1 MGTSLSV
8 ASLRLIA
15 DGTFMRC
22 RRSYK
27 ERLLEAAD
35 TAEKKAARATEPGV
49 KDTLFTLGA
58 LYRDMAKQ
66 IEELEHLRMSLHQ
79 RQ

>member
-1 MGTSLSV
+1 
-8 ASLRLIA
+8 
-15 DGTFMRC
+15 MRSQ
-22 RRSYK
+22 RSNK

-49 KDTLFTLGA
+49 KDTLFALGI
-58 LYRDMAKQ
+58 LYRDMAKP
-66 IEELEHLRMSLHQ
+66 IEELEHLRMSLRQ